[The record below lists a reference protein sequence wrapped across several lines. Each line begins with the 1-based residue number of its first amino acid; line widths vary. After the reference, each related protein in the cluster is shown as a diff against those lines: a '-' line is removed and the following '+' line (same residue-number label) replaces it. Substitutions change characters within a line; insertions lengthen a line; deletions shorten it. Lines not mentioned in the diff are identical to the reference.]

1 MKDGKYWNIDI
12 ECMSQQDIRR
22 LQLEKLREIISYTS
36 MNSSFYRNKFEKL
49 NVSVEDLNSLSDI
62 SKFPFIDKQDIRLDQ
77 EKEGFIGNM
86 VAVSEE

>member
-62 SKFPFIDKQDIRLDQ
+62 
-77 EKEGFIGNM
+77 
-86 VAVSEE
+86 